1 MEGRQEAGGMEAIVS
16 DSDNLQSPVRSE
28 DVGELEASEEGD
40 GALVVQ
46 ETQPEVL
53 SCSLFPIALALL
65 Y

>member
-16 DSDNLQSPVRSE
+16 DSEDVQSLVRSE
-28 DVGELEASEEGD
+28 DVGEPDGSEEGD

-53 SCSLFPIALALL
+53 SCSLFHAP
-65 Y
+65 